1 MKVDGNMDSMKEDFS
16 AQNLLAAASLSALAA
31 LPAALLLMIPLLLFG
46 DKLDHVSWTTL
57 LVMLGLVPVGAFAGV
72 LVYALPIILVLNHF
86 DRLTPIALG
95 VVAAAAGPLASI
107 VSGDFRPQL
116 MVLVSYHA
124 LVVAAAFWQIINRMP
139 KRRRRGS
146 GYLAPL

>member
-1 MKVDGNMDSMKEDFS
+1 MDGETEEPIREDFS
-16 AQNLLAAASLSALAA
+16 AQNLIAAGSLSALAA
-31 LPAALLLMIPLLLFG
+31 LPAAILLLIPLLLFG
-46 DKLDHVSWTTL
+46 SKLDHVSWTTL

-72 LVYALPIILVLNHF
+72 LFYALPLILALNHYG
-86 DRLTPIALG
+86 RLTPIALG
-95 VVAAAAGPLASI
+95 ITAAATGPLASL
-107 VSGDFRPQL
+107 VLVDWRPQL